1 MIHAFVRALGQLFD
15 GRILGLIGACT
26 LLSLAC
32 FVGAWFA
39 IDWLLVWLLASYP
52 SLQTWIGGVTTWVA
66 TLVAAWFLFPLVT
79 SAFVGLFL
87 ENVARIV
94 EARHY
99 PDLGKAPGLPLW
111 TGIGSSLRFLV
122 LVLGANVLLLL
133 LWFAPPVYAIGY
145 LLVNGF
151 LLGREYFEL
160 VALRRLG
167 PPAARSL
174 RIAHQGELLLA
185 GIAFTFLL
193 TLPVV
198 NLVIPILATAVMVH
212 RFEDWRRRLPPVPQ
226 ALGG

>member
-1 MIHAFVRALGQLFD
+1 MIHAFVRAIGQLFD

-39 IDWLLVWLLASYP
+39 IDWLITILLAGSETA
-52 SLQTWIGGVTTWVA
+52 QTWLTVFGSVT

-87 ENVARIV
+87 ESVARIV

-122 LVLGANVLLLL
+122 LVIGANVLLLL
-133 LWFAPPVYAIGY
+133 LWFAPPVYPIGY

-174 RIAHQGELLLA
+174 RVAHQGELLLA